1 MVGERERK
9 LNVSF
14 VSRQV
19 VGLSSEHLNRSVQ
32 VIQLLLVI
40 YRTDII
46 IWMILSFVGSKG
58 MPLLK
63 HCSDNLLFVH
73 NI

>member
-40 YRTDII
+40 YRT
-46 IWMILSFVGSKG
+46 G
-58 MPLLK
+58 LLYG
-63 HCSDNLLFVH
+63 
-73 NI
+73 